1 MKSYYCLFNNKIK
14 LISNCKKRCHYFIIF
29 YEYYLTKK
37 YAMLTFFYILSYVP
51 IARNSTKC
59 LLN

>member
-1 MKSYYCLFNNKIK
+1 MKGYYCLFNNKIK

-51 IARNSTKC
+51 IYST
-59 LLN
+59 